1 MSNGELT
8 NIYCF
13 HASWCHSCPQV
24 WKAFKELQEEMES
37 ENFKFADLDVEDD
50 LGVELSA
57 KYKVRN
63 VPTILVVKNNRV
75 IERIVG
81 TRSKEQIK
89 EVLNKWK

>member
-1 MSNGELT
+1 MSNVELT
-8 NIYCF
+8 IIYCF

-57 KYKVRN
+57 KYQVRN

-81 TRSKEQIK
+81 TSSKEQIK
-89 EVLNKWK
+89 KVLNKWK

>member
-1 MSNGELT
+1 M
-8 NIYCF
+8 
-13 HASWCHSCPQV
+13 
-24 WKAFKELQEEMES
+24 
-37 ENFKFADLDVEDD
+37 KFIDVDVESDE
-50 LGVELSA
+50 GVDLSA
-57 KYKVRN
+57 KYQVRN